1 MLKLFASIDS
11 RYLLRW
17 IEGNRVKRSDKG
29 FVHGVLHISFS
40 ELPICVR
47 LNRIRE
53 ITARVAAAIV
63 KEAVKEDIAE
73 GYRNTD
79 IKELRR
85 IVQDDVRF
93 SSNLIFTW

>member
-1 MLKLFASIDS
+1 M
-11 RYLLRW
+11 Y
-17 IEGNRVKRSDKG
+17 
-29 FVHGVLHISFS
+29 
-40 ELPICVR
+40 

-73 GYRNTD
+73 GYRDTD

-85 IVQDDVRF
+85 LVQDDVRL
-93 SSNLIFTW
+93 SSYAISYFMKERVVLNAVCH